1 MNGLVVL
8 LISFFG
14 LVLFRVPIAFSMGLS
29 SMITAW
35 SMGLSLNVIMRN
47 IFEGVNSFSL
57 LAVPFFLL
65 AGMIMNQGKV
75 TDRLLELSQALV
87 GHIRGGLAHVN
98 VLVSMLF
105 AGISG
110 SPAADT
116 SGIGSILVPAMIK
129 AGYDAPFSVAI
140 TAASSTIGGIIPP
153 SISMILYGA
162 FGNVSIG
169 ALFLGGIV
177 PGVLV
182 GLSQMWIAYLYARKR
197 PELAGPP
204 PSVQRVK
211 RAFLGAAAPLGMPIL
226 ILGGITSGVFT
237 ATEASVVAVIYGLI
251 LGFFVYKDKDF
262 TLRNMP
268 GLLSEAVI
276 FYSLALFAV
285 CNAMPMGWLIA
296 YLDGPVMLT
305 SVVQGLVSSY
315 YGVYAAIVVILLILG
330 TFLSPT
336 VIIVIFLPV
345 LQALG
350 NMVGIHPVH
359 LGVITVMVLGI
370 GQITPPYGICL
381 LIASEIGKV
390 PVMRFSRPPC
400 PSLQYSWW

>member
-1 MNGLVVL
+1 M
-8 LISFFG
+8 
-14 LVLFRVPIAFSMGLS
+14 VPHTARFSQRLPSLPGFWEIIKEKRKSMWGLS
-29 SMITAW
+29 
-35 SMGLSLNVIMRN
+35 
-47 IFEGVNSFSL
+47 
-57 LAVPFFLL
+57 
-65 AGMIMNQGKV
+65 
-75 TDRLLELSQALV
+75 
-87 GHIRGGLAHVN
+87 
-98 VLVSMLF
+98 
-105 AGISG
+105 
-110 SPAADT
+110 
-116 SGIGSILVPAMIK
+116 
-129 AGYDAPFSVAI
+129 Y
-140 TAASSTIGGIIPP
+140 
-153 SISMILYGA
+153 
-162 FGNVSIG
+162 
-169 ALFLGGIV
+169 
-177 PGVLV
+177 
-182 GLSQMWIAYLYARKR
+182 AY
-197 PELAGPP
+197 
-204 PSVQRVK
+204 
-211 RAFLGAAAPLGMPIL
+211 
-226 ILGGITSGVFT
+226 
-237 ATEASVVAVIYGLI
+237 VVAVIYGLI

-390 PVMRFSRPPC
+390 PVMRLSRPPC